1 MKIIKNLTEAKLD
14 MGDFHDFIQSLFET
28 GDNIPKD
35 YTVKQVFKELD
46 KLKYWNFLDI
56 TGLESIVEMFDE
68 DHEAQNMKLI
78 KEYKEKLTGY
88 KAVTKI
94 TDFIQ
99 HKENIKEEEE
109 AGQEYRSIKE
119 DTEKYDE
126 KYRSKLSIKL
136 FGGEAPVKL
145 SMQSLEYIEKL
156 WNSLCIEFHM
166 PSLPRLLDSIVIG

>member
-14 MGDFHDFIQSLFET
+14 MGDFHDFIRSLFET

-46 KLKYWNFLDI
+46 KLKCWNFLDI

-78 KEYKEKLTGY
+78 KEYKEMLTGY

-94 TDFIQ
+94 TDFILQ
-99 HKENIKEEEE
+99 HKSMEE

-145 SMQSLEYIEKL
+145 SMLSLEYIEKL